1 MARTT
6 FEEYKFKYVY
16 EFADIV
22 YKLVNDGQTCI
33 GYDEAQF
40 IECVTKFNRL
50 SVLRIFI
57 YNILFEYY
65 NESYHDDND
74 IYSEETTE
82 YDRWL
87 EIAKAYNVNFATE
100 FVEADDANFYKWYKD
115 NHDSFDDLFQTV
127 TDEVFYVLFG
137 NHDFLVKFNILI
149 AEIVKNEDGQR
160 DWDFPQGILSEKGT
174 INRLTIPMWVKNAVF
189 HRDHGKCVFCG
200 RDLTSQWEHSNK
212 INYDHIVPLNKYG
225 ANDPCNIQLTCENCN
240 KRKSDKNENPEYKYE
255 PWF

>member
-65 NESYHDDND
+65 KRSRVFA
-74 IYSEETTE
+74 IYV
-82 YDRWL
+82 
-87 EIAKAYNVNFATE
+87 YN
-100 FVEADDANFYKWYKD
+100 
-115 NHDSFDDLFQTV
+115 
-127 TDEVFYVLFG
+127 
-137 NHDFLVKFNILI
+137 
-149 AEIVKNEDGQR
+149 QR
-160 DWDFPQGILSEKGT
+160 HY
-174 INRLTIPMWVKNAVF
+174 M
-189 HRDHGKCVFCG
+189 
-200 RDLTSQWEHSNK
+200 
-212 INYDHIVPLNKYG
+212 
-225 ANDPCNIQLTCENCN
+225 
-240 KRKSDKNENPEYKYE
+240 
-255 PWF
+255 